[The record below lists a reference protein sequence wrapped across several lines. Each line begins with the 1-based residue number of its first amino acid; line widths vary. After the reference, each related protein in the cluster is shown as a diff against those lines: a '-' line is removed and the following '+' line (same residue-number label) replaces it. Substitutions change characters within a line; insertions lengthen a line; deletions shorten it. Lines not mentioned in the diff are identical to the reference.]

1 MAFFAL
7 IHALSFADPATK
19 PFLAKTWQYNPPL
32 PKKSICRW
40 HHGKVDDD
48 DDEVDDCVM
57 MIATQDCGELTPT
70 LERQVLPISRPTQ
83 AKDKVRVCLR
93 L

>member
-1 MAFFAL
+1 MEKL
-7 IHALSFADPATK
+7 MMMESMKLMIVSK
-19 PFLAKTWQYNPPL
+19 
-32 PKKSICRW
+32 
-40 HHGKVDDD
+40 
-48 DDEVDDCVM
+48 M

-83 AKDKVRVCLR
+83 AKDKVRGYHR